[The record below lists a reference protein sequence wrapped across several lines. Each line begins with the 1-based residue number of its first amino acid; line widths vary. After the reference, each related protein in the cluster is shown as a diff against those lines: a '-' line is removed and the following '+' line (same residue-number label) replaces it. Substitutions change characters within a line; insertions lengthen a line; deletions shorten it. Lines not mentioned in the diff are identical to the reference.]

1 MIDYTKVLI
10 RKYPDTLWTLNG
22 DEYAGLTWLDE
33 AVQKPTKKQL
43 DDLWP
48 TVEAEIEAEIAAK
61 EATRSAVLEKLGVT
75 SEELALLLG

>member
-10 RKYPDTLWTLNG
+10 RKYPNTLWTLNG

-61 EATRSAVLEKLGVT
+61 EATRA
-75 SEELALLLG
+75 ALLDRLGISADEAKLLLS